1 MPPAFDLSHFI
12 LRAQA
17 LALYRQALRS
27 VRRAP
32 PDARGGSGARHSS
45 AAVAL
50 TLPADELRAAVRSA
64 TNGARKADT
73 TAQVK
78 FLLAEGKLQLR
89 KLNEMLGL
97 LSSEAEQPPGEPPG
111 DPASGGCGKHA
122 H

>member
-1 MPPAFDLSHFI
+1 MPPAFDLSHFV

-32 PDARGGSGARHSS
+32 PDARGASGARGGS

-64 TNGARKADT
+64 TDGARKADT

-97 LSSEAEQPPGEPPG
+97 LSSSEAEQPPGDE
-111 DPASGGCGKHA
+111 AIGGCSKHA